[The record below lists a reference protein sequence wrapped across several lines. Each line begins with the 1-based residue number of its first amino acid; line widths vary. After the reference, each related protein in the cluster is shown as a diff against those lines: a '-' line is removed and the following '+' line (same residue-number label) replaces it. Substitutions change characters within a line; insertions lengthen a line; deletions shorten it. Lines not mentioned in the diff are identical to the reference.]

1 MKKLLLLLLLFNCY
15 CSSKVPTSLDEF
27 LYDSLKH
34 DLVDAEKQ
42 RKKCENMR
50 KLLLLSADP
59 KDEAL
64 MYTLA
69 TYDCYLSSYG
79 YKKPNYSNSSSS
91 SKSSEN

>member
-15 CSSKVPTSLDEF
+15 CSSKAPTSLNEF

-34 DLVDAEKQ
+34 DLVDAERQ

-69 TYDCYLSSYG
+69 TFDCYKSAYG
-79 YKKPNYSNSSSS
+79 YSKPKSSSS
-91 SKSSEN
+91 SESSEN